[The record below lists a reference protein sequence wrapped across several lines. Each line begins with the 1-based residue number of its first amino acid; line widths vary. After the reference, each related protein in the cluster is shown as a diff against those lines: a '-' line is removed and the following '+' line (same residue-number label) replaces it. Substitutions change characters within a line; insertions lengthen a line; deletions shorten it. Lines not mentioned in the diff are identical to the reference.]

1 MSKQLQ
7 IQQNK
12 KAGDTLSKEQKRFNG
27 YVKKIKDLRVA
38 IEQMQAADLYLRREG
53 EARVAP
59 AQKASMALNHR
70 LIMALDNS
78 PLRHELTAKQQEKLG
93 AILLEEA
100 QALLDTITYAE
111 DAELQAIFEKY
122 NDNNQSYADM
132 KAEED
137 ADMKSMA
144 SQMLNGMFGMDI
156 EEEDLNNPEKM
167 REKILERQAQMEAEF
182 AADVERRANR
192 KKTPAQLTAE
202 AKRKAAEQAIKK
214 TAKQIYVD
222 LAKNFHPDREP
233 DETKRLEK
241 TEIMKQITAAYD
253 ADDHLKLLELQMNL
267 LSRDNVFAD
276 YNDSQLKYFNDVLK
290 QQVWDLQN
298 ELEMNEPAANDNPY
312 AMFYAPTER
321 FMAVNMDRYIRDQ
334 KQFQKHLQSYLE
346 LIKTVKGLKEYVK
359 GYELTEDE
367 ADFMDLALLQQM
379 FTNRKHR

>member
-12 KAGDTLSKEQKRFNG
+12 QAGDTLSKEQKRFNSH
-27 YVKKIKDLRVA
+27 VKKIKDMRAA

-53 EARVAP
+53 EARIAP
-59 AQKASMALNHR
+59 ARKASMALNHR

-93 AILLEEA
+93 AILLEEV

-111 DAELQAIFEKY
+111 DAELQAIFEKH
-122 NDNNQSYADM
+122 NDNQQSYADM
-132 KAEED
+132 KAEQE

-144 SQMLNGMFGMDI
+144 SEMLSGMFGMDI
-156 EEEDLNNPEKM
+156 EQDDLDDPGKM
-167 REKILERQAQMEAEF
+167 REKIMERQAQMEAEH
-182 AADVERRANR
+182 AAEAERRANR

-276 YNDSQLKYFNDVLK
+276 YSDSQLKYFNDVLK

-298 ELEMNEPAANDNPY
+298 ELEMHHPAVNENPY
-312 AMFYAPTER
+312 AMFYAPDER
-321 FMAVNMDRYIRDQ
+321 FMLANMERYIYDQ
-334 KQFQKHLQSYLE
+334 KRFQKHLQSYLE

-359 GYELTEDE
+359 GYELSDDED
-367 ADFMDLALLQQM
+367 DFMNVGLLQQM
-379 FTNRKHR
+379 FASRKYR